1 MSLSLASPLKIRAYS
16 APRTQSQ
23 LAWFYLKNAMPILFS
38 LPKQSLP
45 FVLLATQHKPTVPA
59 KKRISHFASWVL
71 VCLGQMLLS
80 PNALADNESPST
92 NINASDTGS
101 TTLSAYLEGYYLHD
115 FNQSNARS
123 RPSFAYSHNAVET
136 AKVNLGL
143 VKLNHQADNTRL
155 NLALGAGSYMRSNY
169 AAEPQTLQHLLEA
182 NVGIKLGHNLWLDA
196 GVMPSHIGFESAI
209 GLDNWTLTRSMLAD
223 NSPYFET
230 GVKLSYA
237 SDDGKWLASGLLLNG
252 WQKINPKDGSTNPA
266 LGYQLSYKPNA
277 NTTLNSSAYLGEEQ
291 ATDGKRTRYFHN
303 FYGQF
308 QLSDRWQAIIGLDT
322 GAEQAAAHAK
332 HHHVWFSPVALLQY
346 RYSDRVSVT
355 ARAEYYQDANQVIV
369 KSNGANGFKTWAY
382 SANLDYKVSQHFTVR
397 TELRG
402 FDSQDA
408 IFPDNNGY
416 SSQSVMATTAA
427 IWHY

>member
-1 MSLSLASPLKIRAYS
+1 
-16 APRTQSQ
+16 
-23 LAWFYLKNAMPILFS
+23 MPSLFS
-38 LPKQSLP
+38 LPKQPLP
-45 FVLLATQHKPTVPA
+45 FALLATLRQPTLLA
-59 KKRISHFASWVL
+59 KKRASHVAPWVL
-71 VCLGQMLLS
+71 VCLGQLLLS
-80 PNALADNESPST
+80 PNALADNESPPT
-92 NINASDTGS
+92 NINASS

-115 FNQSNARS
+115 FNQSNTRS

-143 VKLNHQADNTRL
+143 VKLNHQADSTRL
-155 NLALGAGSYMRSNY
+155 NIALGAGSYMRSNY

-182 NVGIKLGHNLWLDA
+182 NVGLKLGHNLWLDA

-308 QLSDRWQAIIGLDT
+308 QLSDRWHAIIGLDT
-322 GAEQAAAHAK
+322 GAEQATAHAK
-332 HHHVWFSPVALLQY
+332 HHHLWFSPVALLQY
-346 RYSDRVSVT
+346 RYSDTVSVS

-369 KSNGANGFKTWAY
+369 KTNGTNGFKTWAY

>member
-1 MSLSLASPLKIRAYS
+1 MASSIKITVYS
-16 APRTQSQ
+16 APRTYSQ
-23 LAWFYLKNAMPILFS
+23 LAWFYLMNPMPSLLS
-38 LPKQSLP
+38 LPKQPLP
-45 FVLLATQHKPTVPA
+45 LALLATLRQPKFPA
-59 KKRISHFASWVL
+59 KKRASHLAPWVL
-71 VCLGQMLLS
+71 ICLGQLLLS
-80 PNALADNESPST
+80 PNALADNESPTT
-92 NINASDTGS
+92 NINANS

-136 AKVNLGL
+136 AKVNLGFL
-143 VKLNHQADNTRL
+143 KLNHQTDSTRL
-155 NLALGAGSYMRSNY
+155 NLALSAGSYMRSNY

-182 NVGIKLGHNLWLDA
+182 NVGLKLGHNLWLDA

-230 GVKLSYA
+230 GVKLSYT

-322 GAEQAAAHAK
+322 GAEQATAHAK
-332 HHHVWFSPVALLQY
+332 HHHVWYSPVALLQY
-346 RYSDRVSVT
+346 RYSDRVSVS

-369 KSNGANGFKTWAY
+369 KTNGANGFKTWAY
-382 SANLDYKVSQHFTVR
+382 SANLDYKVSQYFTVR

>member
-1 MSLSLASPLKIRAYS
+1 L
-16 APRTQSQ
+16 
-23 LAWFYLKNAMPILFS
+23 
-38 LPKQSLP
+38 
-45 FVLLATQHKPTVPA
+45 
-59 KKRISHFASWVL
+59 
-71 VCLGQMLLS
+71 LLS

-92 NINASDTGS
+92 NTNASDTSS

-136 AKVNLGL
+136 AKVNLGFL
-143 VKLNHQADNTRL
+143 KLNHQTDSTRL
-155 NLALGAGSYMRSNY
+155 NLALSAGSYMRSNY

-182 NVGIKLGHNLWLDA
+182 NVGLKLGHNLWLDA

-230 GVKLSYA
+230 GVKLSYT

-308 QLSDRWQAIIGLDT
+308 QLSDRWHAIIGLDT

-332 HHHVWFSPVALLQY
+332 HHHVWYSPVALLQY
-346 RYSDRVSVT
+346 RYSDRVSVS

-369 KSNGANGFKTWAY
+369 KTNGANGFKTWAY
-382 SANLDYKVSQHFTVR
+382 SANLDYKVSQYFTVR

>member
-1 MSLSLASPLKIRAYS
+1 
-16 APRTQSQ
+16 
-23 LAWFYLKNAMPILFS
+23 MPSLFS
-38 LPKQSLP
+38 LPKQPLP
-45 FVLLATQHKPTVPA
+45 FALLATLRQPTFLA
-59 KKRISHFASWVL
+59 KKRANHFAPWVL
-71 VCLGQMLLS
+71 VCLGQLLLS
-80 PNALADNESPST
+80 PNALADNESPTT
-92 NINASDTGS
+92 NINASS
-101 TTLSAYLEGYYLHD
+101 TKLSAYLEGYYLHD

-143 VKLNHQADNTRL
+143 VKLNHQADSTRL
-155 NLALGAGSYMRSNY
+155 NIALGAGSYMRSNY

-182 NVGIKLGHNLWLDA
+182 NVGLKLGHNLWLDA

-308 QLSDRWQAIIGLDT
+308 QLSDRWHAIIGLDT
-322 GAEQAAAHAK
+322 GAEQATAHAK
-332 HHHVWFSPVALLQY
+332 HHHLWFSPVALLQY
-346 RYSDRVSVT
+346 RYSDTVSVS

-369 KSNGANGFKTWAY
+369 KTNGTNGFKTWAY

>member
-1 MSLSLASPLKIRAYS
+1 MSPSLASPIKISPYS

-23 LAWFYLKNAMPILFS
+23 SACFYLKNAMPSLFR
-38 LPKQSLP
+38 LPKQPLP
-45 FVLLATQHKPTVPA
+45 FALLATQHQPTVPA
-59 KKRISHFASWVL
+59 KKRISHFAPWAL
-71 VCLGQMLLS
+71 VCLGQLLLS
-80 PNALADNESPST
+80 PNALAENESPST
-92 NINASDTGS
+92 NINASDTSS

-169 AAEPQTLQHLLEA
+169 AAEPKTLQHLLEA

-209 GLDNWTLTRSMLAD
+209 GLDNWTLTRSILAD

-332 HHHVWFSPVALLQY
+332 FALSPTADFYFGLQ
-346 RYSDRVSVT
+346 
-355 ARAEYYQDANQVIV
+355 
-369 KSNGANGFKTWAY
+369 
-382 SANLDYKVSQHFTVR
+382 
-397 TELRG
+397 
-402 FDSQDA
+402 
-408 IFPDNNGY
+408 FP
-416 SSQSVMATTAA
+416 
-427 IWHY
+427 